1 MRAAAL
7 RIPQTQYCNRSL
19 EYQMIREYHPL
30 TAHRLQ
36 PGARYHQPDQE
47 PEHVRIDSPALLVMT
62 DLRQIPAATIDLEAP
77 IDAANRFM
85 IRRGVR
91 LLLVSDDERQVLGL
105 ITSNDVSG
113 EKPVQFA
120 LERAI
125 KRQEIRVRDIMIPCE
140 RLEVMHYADVIH
152 AEVGHIVAT
161 LQRAGR
167 QHALVAETGVD
178 GKTQTVRGI
187 FSASQIGRQL
197 GVAVQTTEVAQTF
210 AEIGDALKR

>member
-1 MRAAAL
+1 M
-7 RIPQTQYCNRSL
+7 N
-19 EYQMIREYHPL
+19 REYHPL

-36 PGARYHQPDQE
+36 PGARHHQPDQE
-47 PEHVRIDSPALLVMT
+47 AERVRIDSPALAVMT

-77 IDAANRFM
+77 VDAANRFM

-105 ITSNDVSG
+105 ITSNDVLG

-120 LERAI
+120 LERGV

-140 RLEVMHYADVIH
+140 RLELLHYADLIH

-161 LQRAGR
+161 LQRTGR
-167 QHALVAETGVD
+167 RHALVADKGVD

-187 FSASQIGRQL
+187 FSASQIARQL
-197 GVAVQTTEVAQTF
+197 GVAIHTTEVAQTF
-210 AEIGDALKR
+210 AEIGAALRR

>member
-1 MRAAAL
+1 M
-7 RIPQTQYCNRSL
+7 T
-19 EYQMIREYHPL
+19 REYHPL
-30 TAHRLQ
+30 SAHRLQ
-36 PGARYHQPDQE
+36 SGARHHQPGQDAE
-47 PEHVRIDSPALLVMT
+47 RVRIDSPALAVMT
-62 DLRQIPAATIDLEAP
+62 DLTRIPAATIDLDAP
-77 IDAANRFM
+77 VDAANRFM

-105 ITSNDVSG
+105 ITSNDILG

-125 KRQEIRVRDIMIPCE
+125 KRQEIRVRDIMTPRE
-140 RLEVMHYADVIH
+140 QLEVLDYADLIH

-167 QHALVAETGVD
+167 QHALVIDMGGD

-187 FSASQIGRQL
+187 YSASQIARQL
-197 GVAVQTTEVAQTF
+197 GVAIHTTEVAQTF
-210 AEIGDALKR
+210 AEIGAALRR